1 MLRKKIVHIIDAGY
15 TVIVKMKCKF
25 SFHLIP
31 SSSTLEERRLVFARH
46 YKLAN
51 EITVQSCL
59 VETTLKSYFVKRVPE
74 SLQLYLSPNVY
85 I

>member
-31 SSSTLEERRLVFARH
+31 SSSTLEEKISVCQAL
-46 YKLAN
+46 
-51 EITVQSCL
+51 
-59 VETTLKSYFVKRVPE
+59 
-74 SLQLYLSPNVY
+74 
-85 I
+85 